1 MENLNW
7 RSLNNILDTLP
18 EDEVLRLLT
27 EERGNR
33 RRVSILTRLHQ
44 RFCSLRAA
52 RERVEI
58 LSEGVTP

>member
-1 MENLNW
+1 LNW

-18 EDEVLRLLT
+18 EDEVLRLLN

-44 RFCSLRAA
+44 RYCSLRAA

-58 LSEGVTP
+58 LSEGVAP

>member
-1 MENLNW
+1 MDNLNW

-27 EERGNR
+27 EERGDK

-44 RFCSLRAA
+44 RYCSLRAA
-52 RERVEI
+52 RERIEI
-58 LSEGVTP
+58 LGEGKAV

>member
-18 EDEVLRLLT
+18 EDEVLRLLIA
-27 EERGNR
+27 ERGSR

-44 RFCSLRAA
+44 RYCSLRAA
-52 RERVEI
+52 RERIEI
-58 LSEGVTP
+58 LGEGAAP